1 MNRRRV
7 FGTIVVLT
15 ALGVAGGWWLRRG
28 GPTSGQESVSLSW
41 KGKYQGS
48 VTIPATVNWCP
59 GSRIAIVEAISNDT
73 GFAMVIH
80 AADTLA
86 KGTMAMLPQEFLVN
100 GPRPAASAGLR
111 WPVDTATLAG
121 FRAQTGVLELVLAAG
136 RLSGTFTA
144 RMQPQ
149 MSLDTIIVTGS
160 FRNLLIESRAAG
172 CP

>member
-1 MNRRRV
+1 MKRRHL
-7 FGTIVVLT
+7 FGTI
-15 ALGVAGGWWLRRG
+15 ALIALIGLGGGWWLGRRG
-28 GPTSGQESVSLSW
+28 PGGGPAGVSLSW
-41 KGKYQGS
+41 KGKYAGS
-48 VTIPATVNWCP
+48 ATLPATLNWCP

-80 AADTLA
+80 AVDTLA
-86 KGTMAMLPQEFLVN
+86 KGTLTMLPKEFLVN

-121 FRAQTGVLELVLAAG
+121 FRAQTGVLELVVAAG
-136 RLSGTFTA
+136 RLSGSFTA

-149 MSLDTIIVTGS
+149 MSLDTLTVTGS